1 MLLMYCTR
9 SILTKLPKSALLTAI
24 LSLSLASAAAQ
35 TLSGTVT
42 NGKPAVG
49 DEVIFPIACSGD
61 FPSVRVK

>member
-1 MLLMYCTR
+1 MTR
-9 SILTKLPKSALLTAI
+9 LAKSALLTAI
-24 LSLSLASAAAQ
+24 RPLCVLALALASAAAQ

>member
-1 MLLMYCTR
+1 V
-9 SILTKLPKSALLTAI
+9 ILASTFAI
-24 LSLSLASAAAQ
+24 TLASAAAQ

-49 DEVIFPIACSGD
+49 DEVILPIACSGD

>member
-1 MLLMYCTR
+1 
-9 SILTKLPKSALLTAI
+9 

-35 TLSGTVT
+35 TISGAVT

-49 DEVIFPIACSGD
+49 DEVILPIACSGD